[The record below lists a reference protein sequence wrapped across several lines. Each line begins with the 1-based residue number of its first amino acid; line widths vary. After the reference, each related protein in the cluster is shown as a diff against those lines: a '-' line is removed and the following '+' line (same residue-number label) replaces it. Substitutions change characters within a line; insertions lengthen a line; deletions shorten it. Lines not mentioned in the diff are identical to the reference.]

1 MIALTC
7 LITSSTISL
16 NNRTSESLL
25 NPLESLNTIS
35 LNTISLKSSRNPSA
49 TSIIINDIKIIILN
63 LKIMTSDTAGQQ
75 LLY

>member
-25 NPLESLNTIS
+25 NPLES